1 MENDL
6 DLREDAS
13 YRLKDLLARHT
24 FIFGD
29 SVAHDEYSQA
39 LRTALKVINHEK
51 LTYEFDQP
59 SKSTSIIRGIV
70 SSAEGTRAGWNSSV
84 FKFILKELAEAEKR
98 EIMYH
103 WLLRLYNYYKWECD
117 DVDNDPY
124 LKDINVALDVVT
136 ERRTPTVD
144 EIKSS
149 AHRLKTLVNFFQR
162 MTSGEASWERLNDQ
176 TTPPKVC
183 KKDFCPVLGFRKEFL
198 EEIKMIVDLLQ
209 ERIVG

>member
-6 DLREDAS
+6 DLRENAS
-13 YRLKDLLARHT
+13 HRLKELLARHR

-51 LTYEFDQP
+51 LTYEFDRP
-59 SKSTSIIRGIV
+59 SASASIIRGII
-70 SSAEGTRAGWNSSV
+70 SSEGARTGADASI
-84 FKFILKELAEAEKR
+84 FEFILEELAEAEKR
-98 EIMYH
+98 EIMHH

-183 KKDFCPVLGFRKEFL
+183 KKDFCPVLEFRKAFL
-198 EEIKMIVDLLQ
+198 EEIKMIVDLLH